1 MSALYSV
8 WDIVRFP
15 PQPNTPS
22 IFPSCANHGLWIVR
36 RSHPSQSKYL
46 RRQRFCPE
54 VWRLFTML
62 GCYLVHHIPCI
73 HDRGNRWWNSRVSR
87 IVQPAAGRLQTL
99 YSNSLKHPIYCTSE
113 AVHFREALPLQG
125 QKSPQRPSFQGQEA
139 RDKEQEATGHPPL
152 ETGVWLT
159 SACATADKADA
170 KVLGTTNT
178 HAISRREELPP
189 ISTPRAWDGCCCG

>member
-1 MSALYSV
+1 M
-8 WDIVRFP
+8 
-15 PQPNTPS
+15 
-22 IFPSCANHGLWIVR
+22 R

-54 VWRLFTML
+54 IWRLFTML

-113 AVHFREALPLQG
+113 AVHSVRFFLSRVRRVLNGLPFRGNGQG
-125 QKSPQRPSFQGQEA
+125 A
-139 RDKEQEATGHPPL
+139 RGKEQEATGHVPL

-159 SACATADKADA
+159 GACATADKADA

-178 HAISRREELPP
+178 HAVSRREELPP
-189 ISTPRAWDGCCCG
+189 KSTPRHGTATVVVNGVIYIPGGGS